1 MPSWSFLPP
10 PKHVADDGRASGARL
25 NPAQS
30 RAVRAAFTHVS
41 DLLEGVLRIAHGRLT
56 PFDRQQADLTSEE
69 TRHLLE
75 AVPAI
80 RARMLEALERLDV
93 PTPEAD
99 RSARWTVSTT
109 LSFAE
114 IALSEV
120 TPGELVGYGTLDPA
134 AAEAVSGVVTDLR
147 ELIAQ
152 AQDVLRGANR
162 AAR

>member
-1 MPSWSFLPP
+1 MPSWSFLRP
-10 PKHVADDGRASGARL
+10 PKHVADDGGAAGARL

-56 PFDRQQADLTSEE
+56 PFDRQRTDLTSEE
-69 TRHLLE
+69 IRHLLE

-120 TPGELVGYGTLDPA
+120 TPAELVGYGTLDPA
-134 AAEAVSGVVTDLR
+134 AAEAVAGVVTDLR

-152 AQDVLRGANR
+152 AQDILRGADR
-162 AAR
+162 AAP

>member
-1 MPSWSFLPP
+1 VPSWKCLPP
-10 PKHVADDGRASGARL
+10 PQHVGDDGQGSGARL
-25 NPAQS
+25 NAAQS

-41 DLLEGVLRIAHGRLT
+41 DLLEGVLRIANGRLT
-56 PFDRQQADLTSEE
+56 PFDRQRADLTSEE
-69 TRHLLE
+69 VRHLLE

-120 TPGELVGYGTLDPA
+120 TPAELVGYGTLDPG
-134 AAEAVSGVVTDLR
+134 AAEAVAGVVMDLR
-147 ELIAQ
+147 GLIAR
-152 AQDVLRGANR
+152 AQDILRGADR
-162 AAR
+162 AAP

>member
-1 MPSWSFLPP
+1 MG
-10 PKHVADDGRASGARL
+10 DDGRASGPGL

-56 PFDRQQADLTSEE
+56 PFDRQRADLTSEE
-69 TRHLLE
+69 TRHLLA

-80 RARMLEALERLDV
+80 RARMLEALELLDV

-99 RSARWTVSTT
+99 RSTRWTVSTT

-120 TPGELVGYGTLDPA
+120 TPAELVGYGPLDPA
-134 AAEAVSGVVTDLR
+134 AAEAVAGVVADLR
-147 ELIAQ
+147 GLIAQ
-152 AQDVLRGANR
+152 AQDILRGGDGVAP
-162 AAR
+162 